1 MTVGRCSET
10 GKGLVLG
17 CTCMRASPR
26 EADEAAAPGP
36 SPRCSH
42 YLAPGG
48 PERGRASA
56 AGVVARCTQGREALF
71 RGPAHTG
78 LQPHRV
84 DVTRHL
90 RLLGRPAPALIKVSI
105 TGSQVTC
112 AHIAVCRVP
121 GGIQKALSLSPSRL
135 EDRTKNGQT

>member
-17 CTCMRASPR
+17 CICMRASPR

-36 SPRCSH
+36 SPQCSH

-71 RGPAHTG
+71 RGPGHTG

-84 DVTRHL
+84 DKLGTSGFWDVL
-90 RLLGRPAPALIKVSI
+90 RPP
-105 TGSQVTC
+105 
-112 AHIAVCRVP
+112 
-121 GGIQKALSLSPSRL
+121 
-135 EDRTKNGQT
+135 